1 MSPAYVTKH
10 SGRAVHRDCRRGA
23 GDPTAFYP
31 DDTDRSLPWVR
42 RGRRSHPE
50 PLSAPRQR
58 STMARMTCSRGTRGP
73 PLLLS
78 QSVLRLPD
86 FLRTVGSLG
95 AGLRPAIHGSDRWD
109 GGLGPAPQRG
119 SLGLIRLERR
129 CQGQRH
135 HDSSGLTD
143 GPGSG
148 IGGPRVVSIDD
159 WALRKGHTDATVI
172 VDLERHH
179 IVAVLPDRQPETV
192 AQWLIAHPG
201 ITVVSRDRAKGDG
214 TAIRDG
220 APDTRQ
226 MADRWH
232 LLKNLRDAL

>member
-1 MSPAYVTKH
+1 
-10 SGRAVHRDCRRGA
+10 
-23 GDPTAFYP
+23 
-31 DDTDRSLPWVR
+31 
-42 RGRRSHPE
+42 
-50 PLSAPRQR
+50 
-58 STMARMTCSRGTRGP
+58 
-73 PLLLS
+73 
-78 QSVLRLPD
+78 
-86 FLRTVGSLG
+86 
-95 AGLRPAIHGSDRWD
+95 
-109 GGLGPAPQRG
+109 
-119 SLGLIRLERR
+119 
-129 CQGQRH
+129 
-135 HDSSGLTD
+135 
-143 GPGSG
+143 
-148 IGGPRVVSIDD
+148 VVSIDD